1 MTDIDFIIAYMLE
14 RASQLDSSG
23 RFAEANQI
31 DRYAYKIVTAGFGG
45 GMAEYVGKLLDLARS
60 KGIDYMKARMEESR
74 IVTLN
79 DGTPIMKRDDPPQFI
94 EAIVAR
100 AKALKLPETKGLQPK
115 SPGKVD
121 PRWSEES
128 RKRTQDIA
136 SGKSSWLNQAKP
148 FSDAMEEKK
157 RKKLKW
163 EPPKAKSEKPASEN
177 PAAKPTAATSKPAQ
191 SVAKPVST
199 PKSTSAPKK
208 EVYYGSQDKLTP
220 PKKEAPTA
228 AAQQS
233 AKSDV
238 FNRLFGT
245 PAKQAHEVGNPESN
259 LPDFLKPKS

>member
-31 DRYAYKIVTAGFGG
+31 DRYAHKIVTAGYGG

-60 KGIDYMKARMEESR
+60 KGIDYMKSRMEESR

-79 DGTPIMKRDDPPQFI
+79 DGTPIMKRDDPPQFV
-94 EAIVAR
+94 EASVAR
-100 AKALKLPETKGLQPK
+100 AKSLKLPETKGLQPK

-148 FSDAMEEKK
+148 FSEAMEEKK
-157 RKKLKW
+157 RKKLQW
-163 EPPKAKSEKPASEN
+163 NPAVKPATVIERNKAAYADELRQQVDEFNDKHAPNSQKATPKNNTGTIGPTKPN
-177 PAAKPTAATSKPAQ
+177 PA
-191 SVAKPVST
+191 
-199 PKSTSAPKK
+199 
-208 EVYYGSQDKLTP
+208 E
-220 PKKEAPTA
+220 
-228 AAQQS
+228 QQS
-233 AKSDV
+233 AKLDA
-238 FNRLFGT
+238 FNRVFGT
-245 PAKQAHEVGNPESN
+245 QPKPTPSDRKPESN
-259 LPDFLKPKS
+259 LPDFLKAKA

>member
-31 DRYAYKIVTAGFGG
+31 DRYAHKIVTAGYGG

-60 KGIDYMKARMEESR
+60 KGIDYMKARMQESR

-79 DGTPIMKRDDPPQFI
+79 DGTPIMKRDDPPQFV

-115 SPGKVD
+115 SPGMVD

-163 EPPKAKSEKPASEN
+163 EPPATKSEKPASE
-177 PAAKPTAATSKPAQ
+177 KPIDKPA
-191 SVAKPVST
+191 SV

-208 EVYYGSQDKLTP
+208 EAYYGSQDKLTP
-220 PKKEAPTA
+220 PKKEAPTSNPFSNPKLDNPV
-228 AAQQS
+228 QS
-233 AKSDV
+233 W
-238 FNRLFGT
+238 L
-245 PAKQAHEVGNPESN
+245 PPELNPLN
-259 LPDFLKPKS
+259 KR

>member
-1 MTDIDFIIAYMLE
+1 MKMTDIDFVVAYMLE
-14 RASQLDSSG
+14 RANQLDSCG
-23 RFAEANQI
+23 RFAEANHI
-31 DRYAYKIVTAGFGG
+31 DRYAQRVATAGFGG
-45 GMAEYVGKLLDLARS
+45 GIAEYVGKLLELARS
-60 KGIDYMKARMEESR
+60 KGIDYMKSRMEESR

-79 DGTPIMKRDDPPQFI
+79 DGTPIIKTNDSPALVD
-94 EAIVAR
+94 AVVAR

-115 SPGKVD
+115 SPGKID
-121 PRWSEES
+121 PRWSGEFN
-128 RKRTQDIA
+128 KRVDDIA

-157 RKKLKW
+157 RKKLNW
-163 EPPKAKSEKPASEN
+163 EPPNAKSEKPSS
-177 PAAKPTAATSKPAQ
+177 AAP
-191 SVAKPVST
+191 VAKPASA
-199 PKSTSAPKK
+199 PKSTGAPKK
-208 EVYYGSQDKLTP
+208 EAYYGSQDKLTP

-245 PAKQAHEVGNPESN
+245 QAKQAHEVGNPESN